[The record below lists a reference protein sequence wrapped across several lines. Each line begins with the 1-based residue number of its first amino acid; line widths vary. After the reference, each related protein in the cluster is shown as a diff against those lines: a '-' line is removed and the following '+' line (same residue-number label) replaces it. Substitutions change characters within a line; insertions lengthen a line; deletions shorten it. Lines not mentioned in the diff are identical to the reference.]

1 MLRFVAAIALLALS
15 APVAPPYK
23 VSGSIPGP
31 DGGWDYAQVDPATD
45 TLFVAR
51 GDAVTAM
58 DLAHRTV
65 RSIGTIAKAHAVLP
79 LPGGRLLV
87 TSGNDASV
95 RILDQASGAERARI
109 AVGKKPDAAV
119 LNADGS
125 RAYVMNAKDGSVA
138 EIDTMAMALVRTI
151 AVRPGLESAVLVG
164 NRLYANNEEA
174 NAIEVID
181 LAAGKTLA
189 PIALPGCDGPTG
201 LGLDAQHGRLISAC
215 ANRKAAV
222 VDLARRHLAGLV
234 EIGSGPDAV
243 IVDPARGL
251 AFVPCGRDG
260 TLDLLSLR
268 QPGAVTRIARV
279 KTEVGARTG
288 ALDPR
293 TGTLYLPTARFAEPA
308 PKTDRPVALP
318 GSFHV
323 LIVRPA

>member
-1 MLRFVAAIALLALS
+1 MLRFVSAIALLALS
-15 APVAPPYK
+15 APATPQYT
-23 VSGSIPGP
+23 VSGKLAGP
-31 DGGWDYAQVDPATD
+31 DGGWDYAQVDPTTD
-45 TLFVAR
+45 ALFVAR
-51 GDAVTAM
+51 GDSVTVV
-58 DLAHRTV
+58 DLTHGTT
-65 RSIGTIAKAHAVLP
+65 RSMGAIARAHAVLP

-119 LNADGS
+119 LNADRS
-125 RAYVMNAKDGSVA
+125 RAYVMNAKEGSVA
-138 EIDTMAMALVRTI
+138 EVDTAAARLLRTI

-164 NRLYANNEEA
+164 TRLYADNEEA

-181 LAAGKTLA
+181 LAAGKALA

-201 LGLDAQHGRLISAC
+201 LGLDAKHDRLISAC

-222 VDLARRHLAGLV
+222 VSLASGHLAGLV
-234 EIGSGPDAV
+234 DIGGGPDAV
-243 IVDPARGL
+243 IVDAARGL
-251 AFVPCGRDG
+251 AFIPCGRDG
-260 TLDLLSLR
+260 TLDLLSLHAS
-268 QPGAVTRIARV
+268 GAVTRVGRV

-293 TGTLYLPTARFAEPA
+293 TGTLYLPTARFTEPS
-308 PKTDRPVALP
+308 PKTDRPVPLP

>member
-1 MLRFVAAIALLALS
+1 MLRFVSAIALLALS
-15 APVAPPYK
+15 APAAPQYK
-23 VSGSIPGP
+23 LSGSIAGP

-51 GDAVTAM
+51 GDAVTAV
-58 DLAHRTV
+58 DLAHGTS
-65 RSIGTIAKAHAVLP
+65 RSIGAIAKAHAVLP

-119 LNADGS
+119 LNEDRS

-138 EIDTMAMALVRTI
+138 EIDTAAARLVRTI
-151 AVRPGLESAVLVG
+151 AVRPGLESVVLVG

-181 LAAGKTLA
+181 LAAGKALA
-189 PIALPGCDGPTG
+189 PIALPGCNGPTG
-201 LGLDAQHGRLISAC
+201 LGLDAKHGRLISAC
-215 ANRKAAV
+215 ANRKAGV
-222 VDLARRHLAGLV
+222 VSLAARRQTALV
-234 EIGSGPDAV
+234 EIGGGPDAV
-243 IVDPARGL
+243 IVDAARGL
-251 AFVPCGRDG
+251 AFIPCGRDG

-268 QPGAVTRIARV
+268 APGAVTRIGRV

-288 ALDPR
+288 AIDPR
-293 TGTLYLPTARFAEPA
+293 SGALYLPTARFSVPA
-308 PKTDRPVALP
+308 PNSDRPVPLP

>member
-1 MLRFVAAIALLALS
+1 MLRFVAATALLALA
-15 APVAPPYK
+15 APAAPHYRVA
-23 VSGSIPGP
+23 GSIAGP
-31 DGGWDYAQVDPATD
+31 NGGWDYAQVDPATD

-51 GDAVTAM
+51 GDAVTAI
-58 DLAHRTV
+58 DLAKGSA
-65 RSIGTIAKAHAVLP
+65 RSIGAIAKAHAVLP

-119 LNADGS
+119 LNGDGS

-138 EIDTMAMALVRTI
+138 EIDTRAGTLLRTI
-151 AVRPGLESAVLVG
+151 AVRPGLESVLLVG
-164 NRLYANNEEA
+164 SRLYANNEEA

-181 LAAGKTLA
+181 LAVGNALA

-201 LGLDAQHGRLISAC
+201 LGLDAKHGRLISAC

-222 VDLARRHLAGLV
+222 VDLGRRHLTALV
-234 EIGSGPDAV
+234 TIGAGPDAV
-243 IVDPARGL
+243 IVDAARGL
-251 AFVPCGRDG
+251 AFIPCGREG

-268 QPGAVTRIARV
+268 QPGAVTRVGPV

-293 TGTLYLPTARFAEPA
+293 TGTIYLPTARFAEPSLN
-308 PKTDRPVALP
+308 TDRPVPLP